1 MSGHESDYALANPLA
16 RFLDK
21 SPSDFTRQDFLR
33 VISER
38 HIERLTFHYTALDGK
53 LKELKLPVAN
63 AAEAEIILAKGERV
77 DGSSLFRGMVD
88 ASLSDLYVVPVYRTA
103 FFNPF
108 DEGSLD
114 FICRYLT
121 KDGDLAPFALDS
133 ILAHAARVFRE
144 HSGLELRAL
153 GELEFFLL
161 SPQGLR
167 LYPAQK
173 QHGYHAS
180 SPFMKSGEILNE
192 IVRHITQITGSVK
205 YAHSEVGFVE
215 SVRSDLEEIHGKQA
229 EQLEVEY
236 LPLPVEEMADALV
249 LGRWLIRNTA
259 YRHGCVA
266 TFTPKIEEGVAGN
279 GLHFHLEL
287 LRDGRN
293 IMVDEGG
300 GISNPAR
307 RLIGGLC
314 HYADSLTAFGN
325 TVSSAYLR
333 LVPNQEAPTRICWSD
348 LNRSAMIRVPLGWS
362 NLPHLAKRLNPQE
375 STPFEEGASRQTVEL
390 RSPDGSAI
398 IHLLLAGIV
407 MAADWAFRDDDS
419 LFKKEVPL
427 DLADRLYVKGNVFT
441 DPALLQKLPALPR
454 SCVESSR
461 ILLRKRDLYERDGVF
476 PPSIIDY
483 LARLLQ
489 AESDEFMNAKLA
501 DLPADDRLHETRKIM
516 HKDLHRH

>member
-1 MSGHESDYALANPLA
+1 MSGPEFAYALANPLS
-16 RFLDK
+16 RLLDK
-21 SPSDFTRQDFLR
+21 SPADFTRADFLK
-33 VISER
+33 VIRER
-38 HIERLTFHYTALDGK
+38 PIERLTFHYTALDGK

-63 AAEAEIILAKGERV
+63 AAEAESILAKGERV
-77 DGSSLFRGMVD
+77 DGSSLFKGMVD

-121 KDGDLAPFALDS
+121 KDGVLAPFAPDS
-133 ILAHAARVFRE
+133 ILSHASAVFRKN
-144 HSGLELRAL
+144 SGLELRAL

-161 SPQGLR
+161 SPPGLH

-180 SPFMKSGEILNE
+180 SPYLKSGEILNE
-192 IVRHITQITGSVK
+192 MVRHITQITGSVK

-215 SVRSDLEEIHGKQA
+215 SVRSDLEEIQGKQA

-293 IMVDEGG
+293 VMVDEGG
-300 GISNPAR
+300 RISEPAR

-314 HYADSLTAFGN
+314 QYADSLTAFGN

-362 NLPHLAKRLNPQE
+362 NLPHLAQRLNPQE
-375 STPFEEGASRQTVEL
+375 TVPFQEAASRQTVEL

-398 IHLLLAGIV
+398 THLLLAGIV
-407 MAADWAFRDDDS
+407 MAADWGFREDDS
-419 LFKKEVPL
+419 LFKKDLPL
-427 DLADRLYVKGNVFT
+427 ELADKLYVKGNVFT

-461 ILLRKRDLYERDGVF
+461 VLLQKRELYERDGVF

-483 LARLLQ
+483 IARLLQ
-489 AESDEFMNAKLA
+489 AENDESMNRKLA